1 VKVLSKNITDKIIFL
16 FPMGKDKIKLLM
28 EFNVDEKY
36 ILNIIKFIPF
46 FYIISFIM
54 AYVGYCMY
62 FDIEFKKDIT
72 IILFFLIL
80 ALSVLTLYISKI
92 TKNKFQNFKLNL
104 INNENIKLENIKNIL
119 EELPIIVIYKDLNDF
134 ILTVNKEALT
144 QFSIS
149 LENIINKPA
158 KEIFPISFQDQYKND
173 IDIIKTKKG
182 KFNLIERLM
191 INNKLRIV
199 RTSRVPIFDEFNN
212 VKNIIIFM
220 IDITKKVK
228 LENEQIKKNK
238 LLYQQSKMASL
249 GQIIGDITHQWR
261 QTLSILSTASTGIK
275 LKKEMGI
282 LEDSELLST
291 MDLINKSTQN
301 LSNTIDDFRNFLN
314 PSNSKTK
321 KFNIKQTIEQTL
333 KILNVQFLSK
343 NIRIIQNIEDIEIIS
358 LEDQL
363 ILVFINILNNAIDA
377 LTNLDSSIEKLILI
391 NCYKKNNYLIIEI
404 QDNAN
409 GIDESIID
417 EIFELYFST
426 KTLTLDSGIGLYITM
441 MLITNI
447 LNGEIYAENK
457 KFTYKN
463 NEYYGAKFTIMLQE
477 KALSL

>member
-16 FPMGKDKIKLLM
+16 FPIGKNINKLLM
-28 EFNVDEKY
+28 EFNMDEKF
-36 ILNIIKFIPF
+36 IINVIKYIPF
-46 FYIISFIM
+46 FFISSFIM
-54 AYVGYCMY
+54 VYVGYCTY
-62 FDIEFKKDIT
+62 FDLKFKIDTT
-72 IILFFLIL
+72 IILFSLIL
-80 ALSVLTLYISKI
+80 ILSILSLYILKI
-92 TKNKFQNFKLNL
+92 TKIKFQNFKLNL
-104 INNENIKLENIKNIL
+104 LNNEAIKLKNIL

-158 KEIFPISFQDQYKND
+158 KEIFPISFQKQYKD
-173 IDIIKTKKG
+173 DLEIIKTKKG
-182 KFNLIERLM
+182 KFNLIERLI
-191 INNKLRIV
+191 INNRSLIV
-199 RTSRVPIFDEFNN
+199 KTSRIPVFDEYNN

-220 IDITKKVK
+220 IDITKKTN

-261 QTLSILSTASTGIK
+261 QSLSVLSTASTGIK

-291 MDLINKSTQN
+291 MDLINNSTQN

-343 NIRIIQNIEDIEIIS
+343 NIKIIKNIDDIEIIS
-358 LEDQL
+358 LEDEL
-363 ILVFINILNNAIDA
+363 ILVFINILNNSIDA
-377 LTNLDSSIEKLILI
+377 LVNLDSSIEKLIII

-409 GIDESIID
+409 GIDESTID

-426 KTLTLDSGIGLYITM
+426 KTLNLDSGIGLYITM

-447 LNGEIYAENK
+447 LNGEIYAENE
-457 KFTYKN
+457 KFTYEN
-463 NEYYGAKFTIMLQE
+463 NDYYGAKFTIMLQE